1 MLMNLRRFAPLFL
14 AALVLSFAAVPSS
27 AHSTDPAHGLWTAGF
42 MEHET
47 VVGPGEEIP
56 LTLYSWVTPKEPFPS
71 SEYYAR
77 DYDFT
82 FPAGSSITYAYS
94 GTVPCTINS
103 LSVHC
108 EAVGCCHELVP
119 GVADAVSI
127 VFIPPP
133 STGTHQVNM
142 TTTALIMGETYSD
155 IDSYNATVQPRG
167 TADLAVT
174 AAGNPQ
180 QILAGA
186 ESTFGYS
193 VANNG
198 PDPAR
203 GALTYLSYGNGSGI
217 GRVRVRSV
225 TPADQ
230 CSVSGEDAV
239 VCRWGVL
246 PAGATRT
253 ISVLLTQAPTPM
265 VEQDS
270 FMTQMQAV
278 SFENDPDQANSSFDI
293 TTATRCTSYVDDAS
307 TVDPTADLA
316 QSACTYVG
324 QGTVAAKAKLG
335 AGALV
340 SMADVGAHATM
351 GPGSTIGG
359 WSSRRG
365 TLGAKSNLGALSRV
379 VGEVGEL
386 AKVGDQVDAGSVLW
400 FVVGARASVGSGTS
414 FDLPRGYEQTVL
426 IKADAKVPANTV
438 ITEQYCQSRPVI
450 CEVTG

>member
-1 MLMNLRRFAPLFL
+1 MLMNLRGF
-14 AALVLSFAAVPSS
+14 AALVLAAIVLQFAAVPSA
-27 AHSTDPAHGLWTAGF
+27 AHGTDPAHGLWTAGF
-42 MEHET
+42 TDHET

-56 LTLYSWVTPKEPFPS
+56 LTIYSWVTPQAPLPS
-71 SEYYAR
+71 FEYYTRA
-77 DYDFT
+77 YDLI
-82 FPAGSSITYAYS
+82 FPVGSEITYAYS
-94 GTVPCTINS
+94 GTAPCTINA

-108 EAVGCCHELVP
+108 EAVGCCHQLVP

-155 IDSYNATVQPRG
+155 NDSYDATVQPRG

-174 AAGNPQ
+174 AADSPQ

-186 ESTFGYS
+186 DSTFDYS
-193 VANNG
+193 VVNNG

-203 GALTYLSYGNGSGI
+203 QALTYLSYGNESGI
-217 GRVRVRSV
+217 GRVRVSSV
-225 TPADQ
+225 SPSDE

-246 PAGATRT
+246 PSGTART
-253 ISVLLTQAPTPM
+253 IFVVLTQAPTPM
-265 VEQDS
+265 IEQDS
-270 FMTQMQAV
+270 FMTQIEAV
-278 SFENDPDQANSSFDI
+278 SFENDPDEANSFFNT

-359 WSSRRG
+359 WSSQRG
-365 TLGAKSNLGALSRV
+365 KLGAKSNLGTSSRV
-379 VGEVGEL
+379 VGEVGES
-386 AKVGDQVDAGSVLW
+386 AKVGDEVDAGSVLW
-400 FVVGARASVGSGTS
+400 LIVGARASVGSGTS
-414 FDLPRGYEQTVL
+414 FDLSRGYEQTVR
-426 IKADAKVPANTV
+426 IKADATVPANTV

>member
-1 MLMNLRRFAPLFL
+1 MLMNLRRLAPLFL
-14 AALVLSFAAVPSS
+14 AALVLQFAAVPSS
-27 AHSTDPAHGLWTAGF
+27 AHGTDPAHGLWTAGF

-47 VVGPGEEIP
+47 VVGPGEEIS
-56 LTLYSWVTPKEPFPS
+56 LTLYSWVTPQEPLPS
-71 SEYYAR
+71 FEHYTREYG
-77 DYDFT
+77 FT
-82 FPAGSSITYAYS
+82 FPAGSEITHAYS
-94 GTVPCTINS
+94 GTAPCTINA

-108 EAVGCCHELVP
+108 EAVGLELVQ

-133 STGTHQVNM
+133 SAGTHQVNM
-142 TTTALIMGETYSD
+142 TTTALIMGGTYSD
-155 IDSYNATVQPRG
+155 NDSYDATVQPRG
-167 TADLAVT
+167 TADLAVA
-174 AAGNPQ
+174 AAGNPE

-186 ESTFGYS
+186 DSTFGYS

-203 GALTYLSYGNGSGI
+203 QALTYLSYGNGSGI
-217 GRVRVRSV
+217 GRVRVSSV
-225 TPADQ
+225 TPSEE

-246 PAGATRT
+246 PSGATRT
-253 ISVLLTQAPTPM
+253 ISVVLTQAPTPM

-270 FMTQMQAV
+270 FATQMEAV
-278 SFENDPDQANSSFDI
+278 SFENDPDAANGFFDI
-293 TTATRCTSYVDDAS
+293 TTATRCASYVDDAS

-324 QGTVAAKAKLG
+324 QGTVAAQAKLG

-351 GPGSTIGG
+351 EPGSTIGG

-365 TLGAKSNLGALSRV
+365 TLGAKSSLGTASRV
-379 VGEVGEL
+379 VGEVGES
-386 AKVGDQVDAGSVLW
+386 AKVGDRVDAGSVLW

-414 FDLPRGYEQTVL
+414 FDLVRGYEQTVL

-438 ITEQYCQSRPVI
+438 ITEQYCRSRPVI